1 MLLILAKYI
10 PFNVLIVRG
19 CMIIDTEIDPMPYF
33 TFEISDYKLQI
44 NHKIDFRLQKIE
56 NVFQRKINNTGNGS
70 EVPIIFSPNTSSSK
84 YCAKP
89 THHFFIFRF

>member
-44 NHKIDFRLQKIE
+44 NHKIHFRLQKIE

-70 EVPIIFSPNTSSSK
+70 EVPIIFSPNTSRSK